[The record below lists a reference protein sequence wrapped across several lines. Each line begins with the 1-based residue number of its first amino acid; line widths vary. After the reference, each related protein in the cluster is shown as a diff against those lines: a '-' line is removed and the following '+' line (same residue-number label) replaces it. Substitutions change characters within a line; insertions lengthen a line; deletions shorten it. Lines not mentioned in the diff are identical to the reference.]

1 MGTKMTPETTG
12 LDMAESLY
20 PVVPESDD
28 VKVASE
34 IFAFAHSRLKELR
47 RDLDSV
53 LSECE
58 EVAPFAV
65 SHTKRLGELLTKAH
79 IGWFIHWPHE

>member
-12 LDMAESLY
+12 LNMAESLY
-20 PVVPESDD
+20 PVVPDSDD

-53 LSECE
+53 LAECE

-79 IGWFIHWPHE
+79 IGWFVHWPHE